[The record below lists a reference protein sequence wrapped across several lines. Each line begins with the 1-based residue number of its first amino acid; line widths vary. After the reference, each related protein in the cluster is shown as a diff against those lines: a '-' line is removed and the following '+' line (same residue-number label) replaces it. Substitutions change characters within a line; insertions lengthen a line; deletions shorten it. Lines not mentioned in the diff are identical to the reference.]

1 MQAGRSGG
9 RKSAGIWRAT
19 AMALGLC
26 ALLAG
31 CGGGDAP
38 QAQAGAGQ
46 GVPQDAALAQLYGAS
61 CKQCHANPAAGAPL
75 TGDTAAWAP
84 RLEKGMATLLDH
96 SINGFQGMPPLGLC
110 MQCSEQDFQALIEF
124 MAAAPQPAEGR

>member
-9 RKSAGIWRAT
+9 RKSAGIWRTT

-31 CGGGDAP
+31 CGGEDAP
-38 QAQAGAGQ
+38 QAQATGQ

-110 MQCSEQDFQALIEF
+110 MQCSEADFRELIEF

>member
-1 MQAGRSGG
+1 MRAGRSGSL
-9 RKSAGIWRAT
+9 KSAGVWRGR
-19 AMALGLC
+19 AMLLGLGV
-26 ALLAG
+26 LLAG
-31 CGGGDAP
+31 CGEDAP
-38 QAQAGAGQ
+38 PAQAAVQ
-46 GVPQDAALAQLYGAS
+46 SVPADTALAQLYGAS

-75 TGDTAAWAP
+75 TGDTLAWAP

-124 MAAAPQPAEGR
+124 MAATPSAEGH